1 MSELQQLAQGDRRWS
16 LEEFVD
22 VANQLLPQYLP
33 QQDADIRVSEA
44 VNPRLVRH
52 YTTQGLVDKPH
63 RQGREARYTY
73 RHLIQLLLLKKLL
86 SEGYSIGSLT
96 TLMLNKPDS
105 ELEALLLGGAKLTVE
120 TANPAL
126 AFLSKVRQR
135 SAAASPKRV
144 EAPPPPAAAQLRL
157 SSAAPPLSAAPVPPS
172 EHWLRV
178 DLLPGLELHVRQD
191 FALPRSPQEREAL
204 LQLIAQRLTDL
215 HSSQRPLP

>member
-1 MSELQQLAQGDRRWS
+1 MSILQQLAQGERRWP

-33 QQDADIRVSEA
+33 QQEPDSRMQDA

-52 YTTQGLVDKPH
+52 YATQGLLDKPYK
-63 RQGREARYTY
+63 QGREARYAY
-73 RHLIQLLLLKKLL
+73 RHLLQLLLLKKLL
-86 SEGYSIGSLT
+86 AAGYSVGSLT
-96 TLMLNKPDS
+96 NLTLNKPDG

-126 AFLSKVRQR
+126 AFLSQVRQR
-135 SAAASPKRV
+135 STSALPAAPASSDRASAAAPTPAGRAVFTEASPSPTQWARI
-144 EAPPPPAAAQLRL
+144 
-157 SSAAPPLSAAPVPPS
+157 
-172 EHWLRV
+172 

-191 FALPRSPQEREAL
+191 FAVPTSPQERDAL

-215 HSSQRPLP
+215 HFS